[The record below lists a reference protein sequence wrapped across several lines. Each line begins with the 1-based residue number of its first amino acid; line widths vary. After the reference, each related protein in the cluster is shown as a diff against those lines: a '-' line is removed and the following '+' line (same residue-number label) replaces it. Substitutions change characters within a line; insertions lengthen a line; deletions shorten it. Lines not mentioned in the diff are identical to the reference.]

1 MRFLRDPAQRRY
13 YVPVVLC
20 LALTA
25 LLLLLPTGYEGAVQ
39 YQEADRC
46 AARVLAVDDS
56 TIVDTGLVRSGE
68 QRCTLEL
75 LGGRFQGRTATGI
88 NMLNGSLEQD
98 KLFAPGDKAMVVVSC
113 QGDEILSVTMT
124 DHYRIGKEA
133 LLAAVFAVFLIL
145 FAGRTGVRAI
155 VSFVLTVLML
165 WKVLVPLYLK
175 GWTPILVGL
184 AVTLAL
190 TLLIIA
196 LVYGFER
203 RCAAAVSGAFLGI
216 LVTCVLGIVFTDLFQ
231 IHGAVMSYSE
241 SLLYSGYQDLNLTQI
256 FMAAIFIGSSG
267 AVMDLAVDITSAVN
281 EVVKKRPDISRWEA
295 VRSGMNVGRA
305 AMGTMTTTLLLA
317 YSGGYVALL
326 MVFMAQGTP
335 LYNILNYKYVASDRG
350 FLRSGDC
357 GSPHRPDQRLSAGRA
372 ERAQPPHAACP
383 PGGRGAKRSAIVLRY
398 CR

>member
-98 KLFAPGDKAMVVVSC
+98 KLFAPGDKAMVVVSY

-145 FAGRTGVRAI
+145 FAGRTGLRAI

-175 GWTPILVGL
+175 GWNPIWGGL
-184 AVTLAL
+184 AITLFL
-190 TLLIIA
+190 TILIIA
-196 LVYGFER
+196 LVYGFDR
-203 RCAAAVSGAFLGI
+203 RCWAAVSGSLLGI
-216 LVTCVLGIVFTDLFQ
+216 LVTCVLGILFTDLFQ

-241 SLLYSGYQDLNLTQI
+241 SLLYSGYAHLSLTQI
-256 FMAAIFIGSSG
+256 FMASIFIGASG
-267 AVMDLAVDITSAVN
+267 AVMDLSVDITSAVH
-281 EVVKKRPDISRWEA
+281 EVVEKRPDLSWQEA
-295 VRSGMNVGRA
+295 ARSGLNVGRA
-305 AMGTMTTTLLLA
+305 AMGTMTTTLLFA
-317 YSGGYVALL
+317 YSGGYIALL

-335 LYNILNYKYVASDRG
+335 VDHILNYKYVAAEISHPVIGSFGLVTVAPFTALCAGLFLARRG
-350 FLRSGDC
+350 GH
-357 GSPHRPDQRLSAGRA
+357 P
-372 ERAQPPHAACP
+372 QPQEEAD
-383 PGGRGAKRSAIVLRY
+383 G
-398 CR
+398 